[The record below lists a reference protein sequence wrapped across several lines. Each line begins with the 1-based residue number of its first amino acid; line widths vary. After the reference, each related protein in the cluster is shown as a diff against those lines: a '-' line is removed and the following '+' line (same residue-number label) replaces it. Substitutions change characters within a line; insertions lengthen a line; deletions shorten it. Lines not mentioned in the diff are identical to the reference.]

1 MKCIYY
7 KIIKRK
13 TNEIAN
19 ACWGWVDNVE
29 EFVKEKSG
37 DVFKCVL
44 ITEKEHDILKE
55 ELLKKAERKY
65 KNIY

>member
-19 ACWGWVDNVE
+19 ACWGWFDNVE
-29 EFVKEKSG
+29 KFIKEKSG
-37 DVFKCVL
+37 DVFKYVL
-44 ITEKEHDILKE
+44 ITKKEYDILRE
-55 ELLKKAERKY
+55 ELLKKNEEKY
-65 KNIY
+65 KNMY